1 MVLYGYAA
9 AAAFLMW
16 MKGLEV
22 CIGLTNLQQQTQAGL
37 VLTNDKGV
45 SHVPSHFSR
54 TLHYI
59 LV

>member
-22 CIGLTNLQQQTQAGL
+22 CIGLTNLQRTQAGL

-45 SHVPSHFSR
+45 SRVPSHFSR
-54 TLHYI
+54 TLQSLHTG
-59 LV
+59 